1 MKKFMMIVLLTV
13 FAITIA
19 GCSTTSAEGETFM
32 SVDINPSIEF
42 VLDENDEIISVK
54 FSNED
59 AEIVGA
65 DIDFIGMHYEDALD
79 ALLNAAVETG
89 YIDVESNDNN
99 VIITVG
105 NDNETQQNELNT
117 NARETA
123 QTYLEEHK
131 IGGAVLNGE
140 VVYDDL
146 EAIADEYDISIGK
159 ARMIKS
165 AQETDETLST
175 EELAEMPMEDLMD
188 LITTAH
194 REKMQAFADN
204 KKQDALALKEEMK
217 ANAEAKVNQ
226 FRQQVEDGEVPT
238 PNYEQIKTNHMAD
251 IESMMQQ
258 YQSRADNMRNGVI
271 DDIDPGSYTPNTGN
285 NPMS

>member
-1 MKKFMMIVLLTV
+1 MRKFMMIVLLAV
-13 FAITIA
+13 LAITFA
-19 GCSTTSAEGETFM
+19 GCSATSAEGESFM

-42 VLDENDEIISVK
+42 ILDENDEIISIK
-54 FSNED
+54 FNNED

-65 DIDFIGMHYEDALD
+65 DIDFIGMHYEDALN
-79 ALLNAAVETG
+79 AFMNAAVETG

-99 VIITVG
+99 VIITIG
-105 NDNETQQNELNT
+105 NDNETQQNELNN

-123 QTYLEEHK
+123 QTYLEENK

-140 VVYDDL
+140 VVYEDL

-165 AQETDETLST
+165 AQANDETLST
-175 EELAEMPMEDLMD
+175 EELAEMPMEDLME

-194 REKMQAFADN
+194 RERMQAFADN
-204 KKQDALALKEEMK
+204 KKQDAIALKEEMK
-217 ANAEAKVNQ
+217 DNAEAKVNQ
-226 FRQQVEDGEVPT
+226 FRQQVEDGEIPT
-238 PNYEQIKTNHMAD
+238 PNYEQIRTDHMAD
-251 IESMMQQ
+251 IESKMQQ

-271 DDIDPGSYTPNTGN
+271 DDTDPGSYVPNTGN
-285 NPMS
+285 NPFS